1 MCINVQASVQ
11 VSFII
16 ISMVVIVMNQ
26 IPSKVVFISLAHAA
40 IKDPDSVVVKVFHL
54 TKRTRHCRPIRQA

>member
-1 MCINVQASVQ
+1 
-11 VSFII
+11 
-16 ISMVVIVMNQ
+16 MVVIVMNQ